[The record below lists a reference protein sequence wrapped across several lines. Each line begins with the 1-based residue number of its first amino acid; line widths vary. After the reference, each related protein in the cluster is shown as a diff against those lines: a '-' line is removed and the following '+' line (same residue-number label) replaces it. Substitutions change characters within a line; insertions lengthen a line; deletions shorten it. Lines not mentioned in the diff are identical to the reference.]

1 MPISPLKLEFP
12 SARTPCTVTMV
23 AKSDYKFQQQN
34 GVGDHITSA
43 GFCHIQ
49 LLQSNWQKL
58 DMH

>member
-1 MPISPLKLEFP
+1 
-12 SARTPCTVTMV
+12 MV